1 MKETCMEYK
10 TIVDDKLALNKFV
23 VDEHHPHRTVHQVHM
38 DQELINALL
47 KVCPAGLY
55 TFNPEGKLLCE
66 YAGCLE
72 CGSCRIICASRPGAL
87 TWEYPKATKGV
98 FYRYG

>member
-1 MKETCMEYK
+1 MVCK
-10 TIVDDKLALNKFV
+10 TSVDDKLALNKFV
-23 VDEHHPHRTVHQVHM
+23 VDEHHCHITVHQEHM
-38 DQELINALL
+38 DQGMIKALL
-47 KVCPAGLY
+47 TVCPAGLY
-55 TFNPEGKLLCE
+55 TLDPEGKLLLE

-72 CGSCRIICASRPGAL
+72 CGSCRIICAARPDAL

>member
-1 MKETCMEYK
+1 MEYK
-10 TIVDDKLALNKFV
+10 TVVDDKLALNRFA
-23 VDEHHPHRTVHQVHM
+23 VDEHHRHITAHAEHM
-38 DQELINALL
+38 DQNMLNALL
-47 KVCPAGLY
+47 AVCPAGLY
-55 TFNPEGKLLCE
+55 SLNPQGQLILE

-87 TWEYPKATKGV
+87 TWGYPRATKGV